1 MSKKNE
7 NLLDISFEEI
17 NRRLKNGLKIVC
29 YNITVAQMIHIVMDA
44 VYDTYCIVYTDEN
57 KFFIEELL

>member
-17 NRRLKNGLKIVC
+17 NRRLKNGLKIV
-29 YNITVAQMIHIVMDA
+29 
-44 VYDTYCIVYTDEN
+44 TDN
-57 KFFIEELL
+57 FSSILIRIFLISSRFNN